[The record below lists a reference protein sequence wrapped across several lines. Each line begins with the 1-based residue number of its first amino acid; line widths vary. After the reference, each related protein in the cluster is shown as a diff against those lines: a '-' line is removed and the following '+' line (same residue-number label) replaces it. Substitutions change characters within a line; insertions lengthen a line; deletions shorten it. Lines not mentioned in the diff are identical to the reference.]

1 MIGRTL
7 SHYEILEELGR
18 GGMGVVYRARDVKLS
33 RDVALKVLPEAL
45 VANDSRKRRFVQE
58 ARAAAALKHPN
69 IAVVHEIDEVDGLTF
84 IAMELVEGD
93 KLADV
98 LKRGPLEAAR
108 ALEIALKIA
117 EGLARAHDKGIVHRD
132 LKQRLT

>member
-7 SHYEILEELGR
+7 SHYEILEELGG

-45 VANDSRKRRFVQE
+45 VADDSRKRRFVQE

-69 IAVVHEIDEVDGLTF
+69 ICNPRKV
-84 IAMELVEGD
+84 
-93 KLADV
+93 
-98 LKRGPLEAAR
+98 
-108 ALEIALKIA
+108 
-117 EGLARAHDKGIVHRD
+117 
-132 LKQRLT
+132 